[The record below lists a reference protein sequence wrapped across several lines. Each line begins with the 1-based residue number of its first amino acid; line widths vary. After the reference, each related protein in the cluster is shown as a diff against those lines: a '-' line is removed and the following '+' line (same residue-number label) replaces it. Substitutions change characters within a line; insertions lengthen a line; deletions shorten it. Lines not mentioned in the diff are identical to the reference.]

1 MTLYQ
6 GFRPIAAVG
15 MIAATVALSACGG
28 GGGSDA
34 SSAASSNVLKLSSAI
49 QSEHVAR
56 YAGAFG
62 MLAGPGVAAIYTSV
76 VSSYVQNVTS
86 AGAGANT
93 ACAGGG
99 SIDVAA
105 QGAGA
110 TGLQAGETATV
121 TFNQCIGQ
129 VQAPTV
135 ASNSTA
141 SGTISVQVQNATG
154 LVGSTTQ
161 DWSYTATE
169 TANGVTLVSGNGT
182 NTLNGTV
189 TFTQAYDATTG
200 VTTTTASSPL
210 VTIGRTQ
217 TNTSAGNITGTIS
230 VASLAVTRQH
240 TATPSSDVI
249 SSSASVSVSAS
260 DAVIAFNV
268 STPTPVSL
276 TTTNGDTEVQSGVV
290 QLSTDDTTET
300 ITALNTS
307 SVGITVVTGNQ
318 TATYNE
324 SVDSFQSIAGG

>member
-15 MIAATVALSACGG
+15 MIAASMALSACGG
-28 GGGSDA
+28 GGGDA

-62 MLAGPGVAAIYTSV
+62 MLAGPGVASIYTAV
-76 VSSYVQNVTS
+76 VSSFVQGVT
-86 AGAGANT
+86 AGAAASTT
-93 ACAGGG
+93 ACPGGG
-99 SIDVAA
+99 TVNVAA
-105 QGAGA
+105 QNAGA
-110 TGLQAGETATV
+110 TGLQAGESATV
-121 TFNQCIGQ
+121 TFNQCVGQIQGPTVQSDSTAAGTITIQ
-129 VQAPTV
+129 VQSAT
-135 ASNSTA
+135 
-141 SGTISVQVQNATG
+141 GTI
-154 LVGSTTQ
+154 GSTTEN
-161 DWSYTATE
+161 WSFTAIE
-169 TANGVTLVSGNGT
+169 TANNVTLVSGNGT
-182 NTLNGTV
+182 NTLGGTV
-189 TFTQAYDATTG
+189 TFSESYDATTG
-200 VTTTTASSPL
+200 ITTTTANSPL

-217 TNTSAGNITGTIS
+217 TNTSAGNVSGTIS

-249 SSSASVSVSAS
+249 TSSAAVSVTAS

-307 SVGITVVTGNQ
+307 SVGITVTTGGK

-324 SVDSFQSIAGG
+324 SIDSFKSIAGG